1 MDDDSADLLPG
12 DVPTVPRKG
21 DGKLEDA
28 VQDFLQAWL
37 VEHQPEISAS
47 YFSPRSFTCL
57 AEYGPQSGRVVNAG
71 NAPYVAAK
79 DLAKISKAIVP
90 VTTTAQ
96 AVRPESLQGRDVKA
110 MKQPYMTT
118 FAVYQ
123 VSNSVAADFECD
135 PDQAYDEQEKSRAAG
150 TEGKKENYFAAV
162 FRLKGAKSTSDVITL
177 LWAKESK
184 VWKIVAWQVEPAKGK
199 PGTTPDTRRGVS
211 VAAARPPKEKVTA
224 DPAVLQATHDFLH
237 TWLVNDDYDG
247 ASKYVSRSCDACV
260 GLYLAEGEK
269 PPNTQDEYAAYIRKT
284 LNQVAQ
290 KVGKVEHLREALEP
304 IRASHDDL
312 KTVEHAG
319 EHAYTLVAVPDEH
332 EALFLCNKRSRA
344 NQYAPEDETTPAK
357 NYGHYYATLFT
368 FRTPGEHSAALTL
381 LWGKENGQWKII
393 SYEVVTP

>member
-1 MDDDSADLLPG
+1 
-12 DVPTVPRKG
+12 V
-21 DGKLEDA
+21 
-28 VQDFLQAWL
+28 
-37 VEHQPEISAS
+37 SAS

-79 DLAKISKAIVP
+79 DLAKISKAIGP

-96 AVRPESLQGRDVKA
+96 VVRPESLQGRDVKA
-110 MKQPYMTT
+110 IKQPYMTT
-118 FAVYQ
+118 FGVYQ

-135 PDQAYDEQEKSRAAG
+135 PDQAYDDQEKSRAAG
-150 TEGKKENYFAAV
+150 TEGKKESYFAAV
-162 FRLKGAKSTSDVITL
+162 FRLKGAKSSSDIITL

-199 PGTTPDTRRGVS
+199 PGATPDTRRGVS

-224 DPAVLQATHDFLH
+224 DPAVLKATHDFLH

-247 ASKYVSRSCDACV
+247 ASKYVSQSCNACV

-290 KVGKVEHLREALEP
+290 KVGKVQHLREALEP
-304 IRASHDDL
+304 FRARRQD
-312 KTVEHAG
+312 
-319 EHAYTLVAVPDEH
+319 
-332 EALFLCNKRSRA
+332 
-344 NQYAPEDETTPAK
+344 DETSCP
-357 NYGHYYATLFT
+357 
-368 FRTPGEHSAALTL
+368 
-381 LWGKENGQWKII
+381 I
-393 SYEVVTP
+393 